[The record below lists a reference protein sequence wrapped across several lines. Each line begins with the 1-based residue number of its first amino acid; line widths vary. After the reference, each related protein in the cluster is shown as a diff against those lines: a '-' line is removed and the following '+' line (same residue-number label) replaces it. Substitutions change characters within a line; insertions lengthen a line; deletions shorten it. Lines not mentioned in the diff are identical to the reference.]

1 MDLELETMIGK
12 KANIFDN
19 RNMNKKTM
27 TFSLIKSILK
37 VLTPI
42 TQFSSITIYLLGI
55 CRIYKRYLARQKLH
69 N

>member
-19 RNMNKKTM
+19 RTMNRKTM

-37 VLTPI
+37 VLTLFYSKTHHLLI
-42 TQFSSITIYLLGI
+42 RDLSSIQEIFG
-55 CRIYKRYLARQKLH
+55 
-69 N
+69 